1 MENIKLQNYNEERFE
16 TAIAL
21 GNFDGV
27 HLGHKELIRTMVEN
41 SKEMDLTPS
50 ILLFDNHTK
59 VITSGNA
66 PLCLT
71 SNNQK
76 EDLVKSLGVEVIYR
90 ITFDEYLMK
99 LKPEEFVKN
108 ILVDKLNTKLVVVGF
123 DYRFGH
129 KASGNVE
136 TLKELANKYGFKVI
150 VLEPIYIDDILV
162 SSTKIREL
170 IQEGNLSLANK
181 MLDRNYQIIGKV
193 IPGNKIGRTLGFP
206 TANLEVIE
214 NYALPKLG
222 VYRTKTIIYD
232 KTYLS
237 ATSVGF
243 NPTFDKNNSI
253 KIECHI
259 IDFDNKIYDKFLTL
273 DFIEY
278 LREEIKYENIDD
290 LKDQIDKDIKTVISR
305 H

>member
-1 MENIKLQNYNEERFE
+1 MENIRLDNYSEDRFE

-27 HLGHKELIRTMVEN
+27 HIGHKNLILDMVN
-41 SKEMDLTPS
+41 TAKEQGLQPS
-50 ILLFDNHTK
+50 ILLFDNHSKTVTTGK
-59 VITSGNA
+59 I
-66 PLCLT
+66 PMCLT
-71 SNNQK
+71 SLPQK
-76 EDLVKSLGVEVIYR
+76 KEMVKNLGVETIYS
-90 ITFDEYLMK
+90 INFDENLMK
-99 LKPEEFVKN
+99 LNPEEFVKD
-108 ILVDKLNTKLVVVGF
+108 ILMDKLNTKLVVVGF

-136 TLKELANKYGFKVI
+136 VLKELGSKYGFKVM
-150 VLEPIYIDDILV
+150 VLKPVYINDIIV

-170 IQEGNLSLANK
+170 IVEGNLDLANL
-181 MLDRNYQIIGKV
+181 MLDRDYQLVGRV

-206 TANLEVIE
+206 TANLELTD
-214 NYALPKLG
+214 NYALPKYG
-222 VYRTKTIIYD
+222 VYRTKTIIND

-237 ATSVGF
+237 ATSIGH
-243 NPTFDKNNSI
+243 NPTFNSSKV

-259 IDFDNKIYDKFLTL
+259 IDFEEKIYDQVISV

-278 LREEIKYENIDD
+278 LREEIKFNNLDD
-290 LKDQIDKDIKTVISR
+290 LVKQISDDIKTVISR

>member
-1 MENIKLQNYNEERFE
+1 MEHIKLQNYNEERFE

-27 HLGHKELIRTMVEN
+27 HVGHKKLIMTMVE
-41 SKEMDLTPS
+41 SAKEMNLTPS

-59 VITSGNA
+59 TLTSGQA
-66 PLCLT
+66 PLCIT
-71 SNNQK
+71 SNAQK
-76 EDLVKSLGVEVIYR
+76 ENLVKSLGVEIIYR
-90 ITFDEYLMK
+90 INFDEYLMK
-99 LKPEEFVKN
+99 LQAEEFVKN

-136 TLKELANKYGFKVI
+136 TLKELGIKYGFKVI

-162 SSTKIREL
+162 SSTRIREL
-170 IQEGNLSLANK
+170 IQEGDLELANK
-181 MLDRNYQIIGKV
+181 MLDRSYQIVGKV

-206 TANLEVIE
+206 TANLEIID

-222 VYRTKTIIYD
+222 VYVTKTIID
-232 KTYLS
+232 NKTYLS
-237 ATSVGF
+237 ATSIGY
-243 NPTFDKNNSI
+243 NPTFKNKGV

-259 IDFDNKIYDKFLTL
+259 IDFDEKIYDAILSL

-278 LREEIKYENIDD
+278 LREEVKYENIDD
-290 LKDQIDKDIKTVISR
+290 LIDQIDKDIKTVISR

>member
-1 MENIKLQNYNEERFE
+1 MEKINIQRFNEDRFE

-27 HLGHKELIRTMVEN
+27 HVGHKKLILNMVEA
-41 SKEMDLTPS
+41 SKDLGLKES
-50 ILLFDNHTK
+50 VLLFDNHTK
-59 VITSGNA
+59 GIINGKS
-66 PLCLT
+66 PMCLT
-71 SNNQK
+71 SNVQK
-76 EDLVKSLGVEVIYR
+76 EEILKKLGVEIIYS
-90 ITFDEYLMK
+90 IDFDENLMK
-99 LKPEEFVKN
+99 LQPEEFVKN

-136 TLKELANKYGFKVI
+136 TLKELGSQYGFKVI
-150 VLEPIYIDDILV
+150 VLEPIYIENIIV

-170 IQEGNLSLANK
+170 IIEGNLELANA
-181 MLDRNYQIIGKV
+181 MLGRNYQIIGNV

-206 TANLEVIE
+206 TANLELNS
-214 NYALPKLG
+214 NYIIPKQG
-222 VYRTKTIIYD
+222 VYRTKTILD
-232 KTYLS
+232 EKTYLS
-237 ATSVGF
+237 ATSVGY
-243 NPTFDKNNSI
+243 NPTFANDNI

-259 IDFDNKIYDKFLTL
+259 IDFDKKIYDEIIYI

-278 LREEIKYENIDD
+278 LRGEIKFDHIED
-290 LKDQIDKDIKTVISR
+290 LINQIDIDIKTVISR

>member
-27 HLGHKELIRTMVEN
+27 HVGHKKLILSMVEAA
-41 SKEMDLTPS
+41 KDLNLMPS

-59 VITSGNA
+59 KVTNGKA

-71 SNNQK
+71 SNVQK
-76 EDLVKSLGVEVIYR
+76 EQMVKALGVEVIYS
-90 ITFDEYLMK
+90 ILFDEYLMK
-99 LKPEEFVKN
+99 SQPEEFVQN

-129 KASGNVE
+129 KASGDVE
-136 TLKELANKYGFKVI
+136 VLKDLGNKYGFKVI
-150 VLEPIYIDDILV
+150 VLEPIYIEDILV

-170 IQEGNLSLANK
+170 ILDGNLELANM
-181 MLDRNYQIIGKV
+181 MLGRYYQMMGKV

-206 TANLEVIE
+206 TANLELMN
-214 NYALPKLG
+214 NYTLPKLG
-222 VYRTKTIIYD
+222 VYRTKTIIGER
-232 KTYLS
+232 TYLS
-237 ATSVGF
+237 ATSVGY
-243 NPTFDKNNSI
+243 NPTFKNDNV
-253 KIECHI
+253 KIESHI
-259 IDFDNKIYDKFLTL
+259 IDFEEKIYDQILYI

-278 LREEIKYENIDD
+278 LREEAKFDNIDD
-290 LKDQIDKDIKTVISR
+290 LIDQIDKDVKTVISR